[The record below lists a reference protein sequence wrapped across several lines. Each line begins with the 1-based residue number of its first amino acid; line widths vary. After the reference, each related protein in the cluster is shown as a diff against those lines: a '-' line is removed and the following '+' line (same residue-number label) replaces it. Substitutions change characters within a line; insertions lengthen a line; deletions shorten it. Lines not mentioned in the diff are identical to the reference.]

1 MTPQMEAEQAVLG
14 ALLLAP
20 RQLANVAT
28 WLEPRNFYRPAHAAL
43 YEALLAQQQAGH
55 PALAGEKSEAR
66 RAWALEAME
75 SAAASCPSF
84 TPFYG
89 HTLISACPTS
99 DHAALYGR
107 MVLESAVRREVH
119 EHAHRL
125 LAAARAA
132 DVDPDVVIRLTAD
145 LRAAIDRLA
154 DTWGS
159 IDARPLA
166 AAGPWPL
173 ELPEAAARQTRHQEE
188 ALLASL
194 TAAPA
199 ELADLV
205 GWLHP
210 GDLLDAGHREVYR
223 ALAALA
229 HRGEPIDPLTV
240 LWEVQHRGALTD
252 GTLTAERVRTLT
264 RAGYQGEPGYRA
276 EQVLRA
282 SLLRTTASHAGA
294 VRLLAMDA
302 SVPAARLLGSA
313 LHTLRGAEAV
323 QSRWRAVTGRDAGT
337 PCARGDPAV
346 VRRGAARTRTLTPP
360 PAPGPA
366 AEPSPAQR
374 AAPARAPVRST
385 Y

>member
-20 RQLANVAT
+20 QQLAAVGP
-28 WLEPRNFYRPAHAAL
+28 WLEPGHFYRPAHAAL

-55 PALAGEKSEAR
+55 PALVGEDIETR
-66 RAWALEAME
+66 RAWALEAMQ
-75 SAAASCPSF
+75 AAADACPAF
-84 TPFYG
+84 TPSYG
-89 HTLISACPTS
+89 HTLVSACPTS
-99 DHAALYGR
+99 EHAAVYGR
-107 MVLESAVRREVH
+107 MVLESAVRRGVH

-132 DVDPDVVIRLTAD
+132 DADAEAVLGLTAD

-154 DTWGS
+154 DTWGAL
-159 IDARPLA
+159 DARPLPA
-166 AAGPWPL
+166 PGPWPT
-173 ELPEAAARQTRHQEE
+173 ELSEEVARQATRQEE

-194 TAAPA
+194 SAAPV

-210 GDLLDAGHREVYR
+210 GDLLDGGHREVYR
-223 ALAALA
+223 ALAALG

-240 LWEVQHRGALTD
+240 LWEVQHRGALRD
-252 GTLTAERVRTLT
+252 GSLTAERVRTLT
-264 RAGYQGEPGYRA
+264 RAGYQGQPAYWA

-282 SLLRTTASHAGA
+282 CLLRTTASRAGA

-323 QSRWRAVTGRDAGT
+323 QDRWRTATGHDGEG
-337 PCARGDPAV
+337 PSARGDPAV
-346 VRRGAARTRTLTPP
+346 VRRGAARARTLTPP
-360 PAPGPA
+360 SAAGPA
-366 AEPSPAQR
+366 VGPSPAQR